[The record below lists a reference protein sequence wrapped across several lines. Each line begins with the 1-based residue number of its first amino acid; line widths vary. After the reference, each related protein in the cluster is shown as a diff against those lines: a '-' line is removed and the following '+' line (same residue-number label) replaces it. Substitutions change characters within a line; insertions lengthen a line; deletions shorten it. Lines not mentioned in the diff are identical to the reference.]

1 MFVPAVR
8 ANVGVFDLDLDWTGL
23 CLTPMPRNL
32 KRYSGEGDLHFIT
45 FSCYRRLPLLA
56 SAAARNQF
64 VRVLDEVRVKYGFP
78 LVGFTVMPEHVHLL
92 IGESAQ
98 GTPST
103 VIHNLKLKVSKRLRR
118 GEESKLPRFWYPR
131 FYDFNIYKSKKIRE
145 KLEYMHSNPVTRGLV
160 EDPIDWA
167 WSSYPFYSGRGTP
180 MIKIDFVL

>member
-1 MFVPAVR
+1 LLSPASPAGERSGAKPICTRTARGAREIWIPFGWFHRDAR
-8 ANVGVFDLDLDWTGL
+8 ARPPADRGISAGHAFDRDSQSEIEGVKET
-23 CLTPMPRNL
+23 
-32 KRYSGEGDLHFIT
+32 
-45 FSCYRRLPLLA
+45 
-56 SAAARNQF
+56 AA
-64 VRVLDEVRVKYGFP
+64 
-78 LVGFTVMPEHVHLL
+78 
-92 IGESAQ
+92 
-98 GTPST
+98 
-103 VIHNLKLKVSKRLRR
+103 